1 MLEEYS
7 QQMNSRY
14 SISRSLDLL
23 WAVVLIVALASLAL
37 LASEDLSTNTGP
49 VSDLELLHVL
59 SNVRDLSDDLV
70 TWADPV
76 SGQLA
81 PAASDGVDIR
91 AADTT
96 ALDVDG
102 HIIGTGSLEGKLL
115 NGEVGVVLGVY
126 TRPLAN
132 IWGRE

>member
-1 MLEEYS
+1 MLEGYS

-23 WAVVLIVALASLAL
+23 WAVVLVVALASLAL

-59 SNVRDLSDDLV
+59 SNVGDLSYNLV

-76 SGQLA
+76 G
-81 PAASDGVDIR
+81 
-91 AADTT
+91 
-96 ALDVDG
+96 
-102 HIIGTGSLEGKLL
+102 
-115 NGEVGVVLGVY
+115 
-126 TRPLAN
+126 
-132 IWGRE
+132 